1 MGMTDALGR
10 IAEIRATLQQFSTAQ
25 SGTQPLAPASSSSAT
40 QSTTTGS
47 SAAASAALASGKDFA
62 STLAALTG
70 TNPAPAAAP
79 APSAAAVPGAGSG
92 GGTANAG
99 RIMDAVQ
106 KYIGLPYVWG
116 GNDPAVGLDCSS
128 FVQNVYKDLG
138 YSLPRVTWDQMN
150 TGTEVGSMAQAQ
162 AGDLLISH
170 DGGHV
175 AIYLGNGKVVDAP
188 QPGQTIQIRDAW
200 ETDAN
205 LTTIRRI
212 LPPETAGA
220 AAASVDNAVAA
231 ARAAQASLMGASL

>member
-1 MGMTDALGR
+1 MGMTDAIGR
-10 IAEIRATLQQFSTAQ
+10 IAEIRSTLQQLSAATTPAHSVTA
-25 SGTQPLAPASSSSAT
+25 AASSVGAS
-40 QSTTTGS
+40 GS
-47 SAAASAALASGKDFA
+47 ASAALANGEDFA

-70 TNPAPAAAP
+70 TTAPTAAAVTASAPAAA
-79 APSAAAVPGAGSG
+79 APGSG
-92 GGTANAG
+92 TASAG
-99 RIMDAVQ
+99 KVLDAVQ

-150 TGTEVGSMAQAQ
+150 AGTEVASMSQAQ

-200 ETDAN
+200 ETDDN
-205 LTTIRRI
+205 VTTIRRI
-212 LPPETAGA
+212 LPAEA
-220 AAASVDNAVAA
+220 AESAASSTVQDAVAA
-231 ARAAQASLMGASL
+231 ARAAQSSLLGASL

>member
-25 SGTQPLAPASSSSAT
+25 ASGAQPAAASSASGARAAA
-40 QSTTTGS
+40 GS
-47 SAAASAALASGKDFA
+47 PAAASAALANGQDFA

-70 TNPAPAAAP
+70 TSSAPAAAP
-79 APSAAAVPGAGSG
+79 AAPAAAVPGAGS

-150 TGTEVGSMAQAQ
+150 TGTEVASMAQAQ
-162 AGDLLISH
+162 PGDLLISH

-175 AIYLGNGKVVDAP
+175 ALYLGNGKVVDAP

-212 LPPETAGA
+212 LPTQAAGS
-220 AAASVDNAVAA
+220 AASAVDSAVAA

>member
-1 MGMTDALGR
+1 MVMTDAIGR
-10 IAEIRATLQQFSTAQ
+10 VAEIRGTLQQLSASPSPAVAGSSSGASSTAAA
-25 SGTQPLAPASSSSAT
+25 GLAA
-40 QSTTTGS
+40 G
-47 SAAASAALASGKDFA
+47 GDFA

-70 TNPAPAAAP
+70 T
-79 APSAAAVPGAGSG
+79 PGAGTLSAA
-92 GGTANAG
+92 GTAPGGPASPG
-99 RIMDAVQ
+99 KVLDAVQ

-138 YSLPRVTWDQMN
+138 YTLPRVTWDQMN
-150 TGTEVGSMAQAQ
+150 AGTRVASMASAQ

-175 AIYLGNGKVVDAP
+175 AIYLGNGKAVDAP

-212 LPPETAGA
+212 LPTE
-220 AAASVDNAVAA
+220 AAASSAGSVSDLVAA
-231 ARAAQASLMGASL
+231 ARAAQASLSGASL